1 MSIMTNNEKDKLLLN
16 FEDKVEIYGDIDV
29 IKRIEMKKNNIEE
42 EK

>member
-1 MSIMTNNEKDKLLLN
+1 MTNNEKDKLLLN